1 MKNIVIIHKE
11 KLVDCPPLIST
22 IMILKD
28 LGYNLTLIS
37 IGISDYWKK
46 ELNNM
51 GIVYFEKKES
61 GTKTPIRKVFEYY
74 KFRKYVVNTL
84 NRIYPDKDCLLW
96 VTCAP
101 TILSLGTFIKDYR
114 YILMILELHENSWYQ
129 KKAISRVINS
139 AELVFMPEYNRTV
152 MYQIWFKMKKRAIVL
167 PNKPYFVPSEKDI
180 QNHILPQIKQ
190 QYEKEIELFQSKKVI
205 LFQGWYGKPNRD
217 LTAFVQAIKDLGDDF
232 RLAIMGRYKKDL
244 DEYRAIDP
252 NIIHIDFIPAP
263 DYMAFTSLAYIGVV
277 SYNPNSL
284 NNAYCAPNKIWE
296 YSTFSLPMLCND
308 IPGLKY
314 TVEYSGAGICVD
326 ENDCM
331 AIKKAIQSINEN
343 YGDFSKNSLKMNQE
357 VDNKLIIAHALSC
370 LSCNQSLQ

>member
-1 MKNIVIIHKE
+1 MKNIIIIHKE
-11 KLVDCPPLIST
+11 KLVDCPPMIST
-22 IMILKD
+22 IMILKE

-46 ELNNM
+46 ELHNM

-61 GTKTPIRKVFEYY
+61 GTKTPIRKIFEYY

-84 NRIYPDKDCLLW
+84 NRLYPDKDCLLW
-96 VTCAP
+96 VTGAP
-101 TILSLGTFIKDYR
+101 TVLSLGTFIKDYR

-152 MYQIWFKMKKRAIVL
+152 MYQIWFMMKKRAIVL
-167 PNKPYFVPSEKDI
+167 PNKPFFLPNKKDI
-180 QNHILPQIKQ
+180 QNHILPRIKQ
-190 QYEKEIELFQSKKVI
+190 QYEEEIELFKTKKVI
-205 LFQGWYGKPNRD
+205 LFQGWYGKPDRD
-217 LTAFVQAIKDLGDDF
+217 LTAFVQAIKELGDDY
-232 RLAIMGRYKKDL
+232 RMAILGRYNKNL

-263 DYMAFTSLAYIGVV
+263 DYLVFTSLAYIGIV

-326 ENDCM
+326 ENNT
-331 AIKKAIQSINEN
+331 KAIFEAILQIDMDYYKYSNNATQMNNNFNNAEIIRNAMLSIEPTINP
-343 YGDFSKNSLKMNQE
+343 
-357 VDNKLIIAHALSC
+357 
-370 LSCNQSLQ
+370 